1 MHKLANAVN
10 SENSQVVTSQFSAVV
25 GPDRSSK
32 DEKESKAVTFDVTK
46 SPVDSHG
53 VVSGESESE
62 REEAELVAQSEE
74 AQASSV
80 SDSEPTDS
88 ESNSPA
94 SEISMEEEF
103 NADVVYS
110 YEAETKVAEEIQS
123 VADAMDASPGGFLD
137 VFFAQ
142 VGGVAGGSVGGVGT
156 AVATDAVVGAAVG
169 QMAGTAAA
177 AGTVSTATVAAAG
190 VGVAAAAGGGG
201 GGGSESTSSQTG
213 SGSSSTVALL
223 SSYSDEVAQ
232 SNSFDLYQFDI
243 SGGQVTAVREYENGR
258 WVNDPIS
265 AYETYQVSGSDVVKT
280 ENYGSYVETTR
291 YSDNDGDGVFIESL
305 SSISSGLNAS
315 VSSSL
320 RSSYYEGEDDDDY
333 DGRYNDDDDGRYLT
347 GILDDDNNDD
357 LFERGESLDLYRFDI
372 SNGQINGVQEFDDG
386 RWKNEGIDRDE
397 SYTLSG
403 GDVIKREYDDGYLEL
418 TVYRDSDGDGVFSE
432 LSKSYEFIA

>member
-1 MHKLANAVN
+1 MHKQANAVN
-10 SENSQVVTSQFSAVV
+10 GENFQFVTSPLSTVADL
-25 GPDRSSK
+25 DRINK
-32 DEKESKAVTFDVTK
+32 DKKDSRTVTFDAAEH
-46 SPVDSHG
+46 PVDDDG
-53 VVSGESESE
+53 VVSSESE
-62 REEAELVAQSEE
+62 GERAEAEDIAQSQEV
-74 AQASSV
+74 QSSSLID
-80 SDSEPTDS
+80 SDSNNSEADS
-88 ESNSPA
+88 FS
-94 SEISMEEEF
+94 SEMSANEEF
-103 NADVVYS
+103 NPNVVYPS
-110 YEAETKVAEEIQS
+110 EAETKVADEIQRI
-123 VADAMDASPGGFLD
+123 ADSMDASPGGVLEF
-137 VFFAQ
+137 FFAQ
-142 VGGVAGGSVGGVGT
+142 VGGVAGGSVGGVGA

-201 GGGSESTSSQTG
+201 GGGGESASSQAG

-243 SGGQVTAVREYENGR
+243 LGGQVTAVREYENGR
-258 WVNDPIS
+258 WVSDPIS
-265 AYETYQVSGSDVVKT
+265 AYETYQVSGSNVVKT
-280 ENYGSYVETTR
+280 ENYGSYIETTR
-291 YSDNDGDGVFIESL
+291 YSDSDGDGVFIESL

-320 RSSYYEGEDDDDY
+320 RSSYYEGDDDAND
-333 DGRYNDDDDGRYLT
+333 DGRFNDDDDGRYLT

-372 SNGQINGVQEFDDG
+372 SNGQITGVQEFDDG

-397 SYTLSG
+397 SYSLSG
-403 GDVIKREYDDGYLEL
+403 GDVVKREYDDGYLEL

>member
-1 MHKLANAVN
+1 MHRLPNAVN
-10 SENSQVVTSQFSAVV
+10 SENFQVVTSQLSTVV
-25 GPDRSSK
+25 GPDRINK
-32 DEKESKAVTFDVTK
+32 DEKESKAVTFDATK
-46 SPVDSHG
+46 YPVDGHG
-53 VVSGESESE
+53 AVSSESESE
-62 REEAELVAQSEE
+62 RVEAELAAQSED
-74 AQASSV
+74 AQTSSV
-80 SDSEPTDS
+80 SDSEQNDS
-88 ESNSPA
+88 DPNSLA
-94 SEISMEEEF
+94 SEMSTEEEF
-103 NADVVYS
+103 NPDVIYS
-110 YEAETKVAEEIQS
+110 SEAEAKVADEIQS
-123 VADAMDASPGGFLD
+123 VADSMDASPGGFLD
-137 VFFAQ
+137 LFFAQ
-142 VGGVAGGSVGGVGT
+142 VGGVAGGSVGGVGA

-201 GGGSESTSSQTG
+201 GGGGESTSSQTG

-243 SGGQVTAVREYENGR
+243 SGGQVTAVREYDNGR

-265 AYETYQVSGSDVVKT
+265 SYETYRVSGSSVVKT
-280 ENYGSYVETTR
+280 ENYGSYVETTT
-291 YSDNDGDGVFIESL
+291 YSDSDGDGVFIESL

-315 VSSSL
+315 VSTSL
-320 RSSYYEGEDDDDY
+320 RSSYYEGEDDDDD

-372 SNGQINGVQEFDDG
+372 VNGQITGVQEFDDG

-403 GDVIKREYDDGYLEL
+403 GDVQKREYDDGYLEL
-418 TVYRDSDGDGVFSE
+418 TIYRDSDGDGVFSE
-432 LSKSYEFIA
+432 LRKSYEFIA